1 MPAMVLVERRDAH
14 QSVHSMLRSKEPIR
28 SRASHDEGRAL
39 EPGLLTRR
47 GVEDLGFK
55 VLSLGPFEIHAHQHL
70 DPVLR
75 LDAALPYR
83 DGDHGVVVGVW
94 IRKEQV
100 ELAGSQLFG
109 DRRALL
115 SQLLFELGVAVGK
128 LVQLDQVAGP
138 LLEAVPGGDQLAEFG
153 SLTRHLPGTGRVVP
167 NAWLHHLS
175 LELCS
180 TRRLRWKVKG
190 APSAARSVPEAL

>member
-14 QSVHSMLRSKEPIR
+14 QSVHSNLRSKEPIR

-55 VLSLGPFEIHAHQHL
+55 VLSLSPFELHAHQHL

-94 IRKEQV
+94 IRKQQV

-109 DRRALL
+109 DPPASPSRMLFALL
-115 SQLLFELGVAVGK
+115 VAFGLLF
-128 LVQLDQVAGP
+128 
-138 LLEAVPGGDQLAEFG
+138 
-153 SLTRHLPGTGRVVP
+153 
-167 NAWLHHLS
+167 
-175 LELCS
+175 
-180 TRRLRWKVKG
+180 
-190 APSAARSVPEAL
+190 